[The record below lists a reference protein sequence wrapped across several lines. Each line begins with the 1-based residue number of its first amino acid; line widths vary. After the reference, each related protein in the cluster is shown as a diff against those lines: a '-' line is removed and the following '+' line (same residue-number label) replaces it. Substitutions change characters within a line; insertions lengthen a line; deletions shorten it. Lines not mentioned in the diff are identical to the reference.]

1 MLNTAYLEREH
12 RKRDIFMTNLVIVIL
27 FCLFVL
33 YRSIAYFDYSLDGM
47 VSIALSAVMAVMRT
61 PFFYKLA
68 AFLLIS
74 DLVLSIL
81 CLNINN
87 FYHRVSEFA
96 YRYRYGLGIGLLL
109 VLVAF
114 NVSGSSIGMWVN
126 SLPEA
131 ANNGLVFGI
140 PRECRTDEWALF
152 TGMTFAQFKDLSGQL
167 PYIGSVLRGC
177 ETDMFILYGQPVF
190 DFSIIFRP
198 FQIGYL
204 VFGLERGL
212 SFYWYS
218 RLIFLF
224 LTSLDLGMILF
235 DKNKTHSLIY
245 ALFVAFAPVV
255 SWWFSINN
263 FIEMLVS
270 FNVIILGLD
279 FFFSHSMG
287 YGKVL
292 CTLIISVAVGC
303 FVLSMY
309 PAWMIPLFYLLIF
322 IVAALYFKNRQRY
335 SIVTKWN
342 FALIAVAV
350 LFVLC
355 SLVRVLNMSGDAIS
369 AELSTVYP
377 GARIN
382 TGGGQFLTA
391 LRYPISVLL
400 PFLPSNFNSGL
411 ATGLPDNLSMFY
423 DFFPLGIALF
433 LFNRESKKDHLSV
446 ALFFYVMLLSIYC
459 FVGIPE
465 PVARFTLMGKSIPER
480 ALVILSFANLL
491 LVFRCVL
498 LIDWSRRLNYT
509 VLIAS
514 AIFALAGTF
523 QFESGVLTPK
533 VFAVICVFTII
544 AFSLFVQT
552 KTFARFAVAILLCTF
567 FGVFVNPVQQGLAFI
582 EENPLIS
589 AMEEISQ
596 KHPDSK
602 WIASVGW
609 KSNLTLFAGVKN
621 LSSTNIYPN
630 DELWR
635 VLDPEGQH
643 EDVWNRYAHLH
654 ADITDEESSFDLVQV
669 DVVDIH
675 LNPATMRQLGVKFVL
690 NEGPLFDDKSRGSL
704 GINLVNRIG
713 NYYIYELI

>member
-1 MLNTAYLEREH
+1 MVEITHPKLEH
-12 RKRDIFMTNLVIVIL
+12 QKRDILMTNLVLITV
-27 FCLFVL
+27 FCLLVL
-33 YRSIAYFDYSLDGM
+33 FRSIAYFDYSLDGM
-47 VSIALSAVMAVMRT
+47 VSIAFSAVVSVMRT

-68 AFLLIS
+68 TFFLIL
-74 DLVLSIL
+74 DAVLSIS
-81 CLNINN
+81 CLKIKNL
-87 FYHRVSEFA
+87 YHRFLQFA
-96 YRYRYGLGIGLLL
+96 FRYRYGLGIGLLL
-109 VLVAF
+109 ILVAL
-114 NVSGSSIGMWVN
+114 NISGSSIGMWAN
-126 SLPEA
+126 SLPDA
-131 ANNGLVFGI
+131 VNNGLIFGI

-152 TGMTFAQFKDLSGQL
+152 TGMTFAQLKDLSGQL

-177 ETDMFILYGQPVF
+177 ETDMFILYGQPVL

-270 FNVIILGLD
+270 FNVIILGFD
-279 FFFSHSMG
+279 YFFSHPMG
-287 YGKVL
+287 YGKAL
-292 CTLIISVAVGC
+292 CTLKISIAVGC

-322 IVAALYFKNRQRY
+322 IVAALYFKNRKRY
-335 SIVTKWN
+335 SIVGKWN
-342 FALIAVAV
+342 FVLIAAAV

-355 SLVRVLNMSGDAIS
+355 SLVRVLYMSSDAIS

-382 TGGGQFLTA
+382 TGGGQLLTA

-423 DFFPLGIALF
+423 DFFPLGIAIF
-433 LFNRESKKDHLSV
+433 LLNRESKRDPLSV
-446 ALFFYVMLLSIYC
+446 ALFAYVSLLSIYC

-465 PVARFTLMGKSIPER
+465 FVARITLMGKSIPER

-491 LVFRCVL
+491 LVFRCALVV
-498 LIDWSRRLNYT
+498 DWSRRVNG
-509 VLIAS
+509 VALIAS
-514 AIFALAGTF
+514 ALIALIGTY
-523 QFESGVLTPK
+523 QFESDVLTLK
-533 VFAVICVFTII
+533 VFAVICVFTFF
-544 AFSLFVQT
+544 AFSLFVQ
-552 KTFARFAVAILLCTF
+552 KKNAVRFVIAALLCTF
-567 FGVFVNPVQQGLAFI
+567 FGVFVNPIQQGVAVI

-589 AMEEISQ
+589 AMEEISRNN
-596 KHPDSK
+596 PDSK
-602 WIASVGW
+602 WMASVGW

-630 DELWR
+630 DQLWS

-654 ADITDEESSFDLVQV
+654 VDITDEEPSFDLVQV

-675 LNPATMRQLGVKFVL
+675 LNPATLRQLGVKFLL
-690 NEGPLFDDKSRGSL
+690 NEGPVLDEKSSCSSGF
-704 GINLVNRIG
+704 NLIDRIG